1 MDRVIG
7 DMEAQLLCSLFEAA
21 CFLTRLPVW
30 NDWNPVKRLWLEDLT
45 PAKTGEG
52 GLRRLESF

>member
-30 NDWNPVKRLWLEDLT
+30 ND
-45 PAKTGEG
+45 GM
-52 GLRRLESF
+52 ESSEKVTVRGFHPSKNR